1 MMLYANV
8 LVITCKILVLI
19 NSSILYTMY
28 LVLTMAGDFR
38 LARGDVKRI
47 SFFHANGRFV
57 LFLVLLTK

>member
-1 MMLYANV
+1 MMLYANF
-8 LVITCKILVLI
+8 LVITCKILVI
-19 NSSILYTMY
+19 NSSVLFTMY